1 MKKRNK
7 SGGKIVT
14 GNQPVLVMGTRFS
27 NKRTPKRAP
36 QWLYDHRENHVGC
49 TVSAPCSLGQVVTTI
64 CEKAQHTV
72 PIDVLSLQ
80 LRAPV
85 LSRGK
90 TIFGSAWDVIDKIA
104 HNYPN
109 MQWRISEHGL
119 TMDIVA
125 PTPPPQD
132 FDQIAGKLVFEM
144 RQKFGEE
151 SCLSRDRYLEIAAQL
166 ENFRVLDLLPKGPR
180 KQLAEW
186 NQKNGKGTIQ
196 TFSQAIAAKQP
207 WWLRRQA
214 MRRLY
219 RAHDKFKQRQRLR

>member
-14 GNQPVLVMGTRFS
+14 RNQPVLVMWTRF
-27 NKRTPKRAP
+27 NNERTPKRAR
-36 QWLYDHRENHVGC
+36 QLLYDRRENHVGC

-80 LRAPV
+80 LGAPV

-90 TIFGSAWDVIDKIA
+90 TIFGSAWDAIDKIA
-104 HNYPN
+104 CNYPN
-109 MQWRISEHGL
+109 MQWGISEHGL

-125 PTPPPQD
+125 PTPLPQD
-132 FDQIAGKLVFEM
+132 FDQIAGKLLFEM
-144 RQKFGEE
+144 RQKFPEQ
-151 SCLSRDRYLEIAAQL
+151 SRFSRDQYLEITPQL
-166 ENFRVLDLLPKGPR
+166 ENFRLPDLLPKARR
-180 KQLAEW
+180 KELAEW
-186 NQKNGKGTIQ
+186 NQKNAKVVIQ
-196 TFSQAIAAKQP
+196 TFSRAIAAKQP
-207 WWLRRQA
+207 KWLGREA

-219 RAHDKFKQRQRLR
+219 RAHDKFKQRQSLR